1 MTTIL
6 PTSDTVTKQQWQLD
20 YWFPQYPFMPG
31 ELPYSTAIVNSTLV
45 SAEEL
50 KINRKTKIA
59 KRIITVQ
66 LLDRAENTPSTKLIS
81 QSSIL
86 ATTQSVT
93 RDNQKRLPCV

>member
-1 MTTIL
+1 ML
-6 PTSDTVTKQQWQLD
+6 
-20 YWFPQYPFMPG
+20 G
-31 ELPYSTAIVNSTLV
+31 ELPYSTAMVNSTPV

-50 KINRKTKIA
+50 EIKRKTKIA
-59 KRIITVQ
+59 KCIITVQ
-66 LLDRAENTPSTKLIS
+66 LLDRAENTPSMKLIS